1 MGISSPT
8 TIFEPIIYFIWK
20 RLFQT
25 RELCKKGKK
34 KTVKFHANHAPQSPV
49 LFLHGLTSTVRS
61 IETDIGKPINNS
73 INCR

>member
-8 TIFEPIIYFIWK
+8 TFFESIVYFIWK

-34 KTVKFHANHAPQSPV
+34 TVKFQTNHAPRSPV
-49 LFLHGLTSTVRS
+49 LFLHGLTSAVDKNRYRKT
-61 IETDIGKPINNS
+61 NQ
-73 INCR
+73 